1 VRLTACLSAS
11 FRSATVR
18 SKRVTSLPALSLQI
32 YGVPTVR
39 KDIRAPKKQSIANA
53 QNYGNEPNSMQ
64 LIHPS
69 ATAERGVNEQHFNQ
83 QMSKDAM
90 R

>member
-1 VRLTACLSAS
+1 MTACLSAS
-11 FRSATVR
+11 FGSATTL
-18 SKRVTSLPALSLQI
+18 SKCVTSLRVLSLQI

-39 KDIRAPKKQSIANA
+39 KDIKAPKKQSIANA

-64 LIHPS
+64 LIHPC
-69 ATAERGVNEQHFNQ
+69 ATAERGVNEQHYNQ
-83 QMSKDAM
+83 QMSKAAI